1 MWSNR
6 RWKEAMKSIV
16 NRSVW
21 SVMVRRGANVGRE
34 VLCTTLSAAHVLQ
47 MESKVFILVKR
58 GIAVTKDKNNI
69 GKTTSPTILKQEARV
84 FSGNMLTQS
93 MMGAKKEWNL
103 R

>member
-6 RWKEAMKSIV
+6 RWKESIKSIV
-16 NRSVW
+16 NKSVW
-21 SVMVRRGANVGRE
+21 FVMVRRGANVGRE

-47 MESKVFILVKR
+47 MESKVSILVKQET
-58 GIAVTKDKNNI
+58 AVTKDKNNI

-84 FSGNMLTQS
+84 SSENMLMQF
-93 MMGAKKEWNL
+93 MMGAKKGWNL